1 MTPDTKSIAERLVE
15 TARKYGASAADAAV
29 VSTRSFSIDVR
40 ESRLEKAESSESI
53 QFGLRVFL
61 GEKSACVS
69 ASNPNFETFKEVALR
84 AVAMANVAPR
94 DEFSGLAEP
103 DELSKN
109 TSGAELELCDDYKC
123 VKNLDV
129 LKHMAFEIENSAL
142 AVEGVTQC
150 EGTGINTN
158 FSDFYMATSN
168 GFSAGYQTSY
178 YQLFCSAIA
187 EQNSYMEK
195 DFSIENRI
203 FFCDLPQPS
212 EIGLKAGQR
221 AAERLSPRRPPTGN
235 YPVLFSE
242 RISSSLISHLISA
255 ISGNAITRGSSWM
268 QDNLGKAILPK
279 GLNLREDPFRKRV
292 FGSRPFDGEGLPT
305 TKKNFVENGELTS
318 WVLDLRSSR
327 ILKLKPTGNGSR
339 SLSSPPTS
347 SVGNLELIDGTS
359 SYENLLLEM
368 GTGLL
373 VTSLIGSTINPIT
386 GDYSR
391 GASGFWVEN
400 GQVKYPVNECT
411 IAGNLK
417 DILKNLIP
425 ANDFK
430 NHLSR
435 VIPSLL
441 VDGITIAGK

>member
-103 DELSKN
+103 NELSKN
-109 TSGAELELCDDYKC
+109 TSGTELELCDDYKC

-305 TKKNFVENGELTS
+305 AKKNFVENGELTS

-347 SVGNLELIDGTS
+347 SVGNLELIDGTL

>member
-40 ESRLEKAESSESI
+40 ESHLEKAESSESI

-103 DELSKN
+103 NELSKN
-109 TSGAELELCDDYKC
+109 TSGTELELCDDYKC

-158 FSDFYMATSN
+158 FSDFYMANSN
-168 GFSAGYQTSY
+168 GFSAGYQTTY

-212 EIGLKAGQR
+212 EIGLEAGQR
-221 AAERLSPRRPPTGN
+221 AVERLSPRRPPTGN

-292 FGSRPFDGEGLPT
+292 FGSRPFDGEGRPT

-347 SVGNLELIDGTS
+347 SVGNLELIDGTL